1 MATTITGVRVFDGER
16 LTEHTAVRLEGG
28 LIDAVG
34 GDELLRPGDQHVA
47 GRGTLLPGLID
58 AHVHLLPGASRQALT
73 FGVTTLLDMFSK
85 PETVREAEAEGGAD
99 VRSSS
104 IGATAPGGHPS
115 MMYAPFPYVTGPA
128 DAEAFVADRV
138 AEGARHLKVL
148 YDDGG
153 PLRVPSLD
161 VPTVAALVSA
171 AHGAGLL
178 AVAHVTTAAAAV
190 DLLPTGVDVLAH
202 VPFDPLT
209 ATQVAAIGEA
219 GVAVIATLSIADGF
233 PGDVLLEAPELAGR
247 LGPAWSDVLRRQ
259 AHRWLPPELPD
270 FAAAARNVGLLYEA
284 GVTVLAGTDAPNPGI
299 VHGASVHR
307 ELQRL
312 VAAGLTPVEALA
324 AATARTA
331 EVFGLADRGRVLP
344 GLRADLLL
352 VDGSPDVDVAETQRI
367 AAVWKDGVRAD
378 VDGYVGS
385 AAERAGLEAL
395 RAQTEKVIAAVREML
410 PVTVRR
416 DEDGEV
422 LGHLRR
428 EGTGWQPVT
437 VFGGVLAG
445 PSSREEAEE
454 VLRRDGLASLGEVWW
469 VHSGAEFREA
479 RIQEARPDRIRIR
492 WADPLVEQS
501 PQGEWID
508 PRVVRIQRQR
518 PEAE

>member
-16 LTEHTAVRLEGG
+16 LTQHTAVRLEGG

-233 PGDVLLEAPELAGR
+233 PGDGMLAAPELAGR
-247 LGPAWSDVLRRQ
+247 LGPRGRTSSGGRRTGGC
-259 AHRWLPPELPD
+259 RRSCRTSRRP
-270 FAAAARNVGLLYEA
+270 R
-284 GVTVLAGTDAPNPGI
+284 GTSVCCTRPGCRC
-299 VHGASVHR
+299 SR
-307 ELQRL
+307 
-312 VAAGLTPVEALA
+312 
-324 AATARTA
+324 ARTRRTR
-331 EVFGLADRGRVLP
+331 ESCTGRACTASCSGWWRP
-344 GLRADLLL
+344 G
-352 VDGSPDVDVAETQRI
+352 
-367 AAVWKDGVRAD
+367 
-378 VDGYVGS
+378 
-385 AAERAGLEAL
+385 
-395 RAQTEKVIAAVREML
+395 
-410 PVTVRR
+410 
-416 DEDGEV
+416 
-422 LGHLRR
+422 
-428 EGTGWQPVT
+428 
-437 VFGGVLAG
+437 
-445 PSSREEAEE
+445 
-454 VLRRDGLASLGEVWW
+454 
-469 VHSGAEFREA
+469 
-479 RIQEARPDRIRIR
+479 
-492 WADPLVEQS
+492 
-501 PQGEWID
+501 
-508 PRVVRIQRQR
+508 
-518 PEAE
+518 